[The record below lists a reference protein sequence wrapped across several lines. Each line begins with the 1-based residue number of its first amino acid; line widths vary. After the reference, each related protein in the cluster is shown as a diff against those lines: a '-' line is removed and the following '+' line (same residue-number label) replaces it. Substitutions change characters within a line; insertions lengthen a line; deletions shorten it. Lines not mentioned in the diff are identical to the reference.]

1 MNAPVLSYTSL
12 MYALTRFWQSTIGK
26 KVVMAVTGIVGILF
40 VIGHMSGNLLM
51 FKGQDAM
58 HHYALLL
65 RTSMPLL
72 YFVRTV
78 LVACVVLHAI
88 SAYQLTML
96 SRAARPNGYTERRPQ
111 VTTFAAKTI
120 RWGGVLLLVFIVF
133 HLLQLTLGV
142 VHPSYV
148 HLDPYNNVV
157 TGLRNPIVAV
167 FYLLAM
173 GALALHLYHGTW
185 AAVRTLGAARPAQ
198 APLKRKIALVLAII
212 VATGFVIIPIAAV
225 AGYLKEAPPLVETST
240 ANALN
245 AQPAPVAALPAGEAR

>member
-1 MNAPVLSYTSL
+1 

-26 KVVMAVTGIVGILF
+26 KIVMAVTGIVGILF
-40 VIGHMSGNLLM
+40 VIGHMTGNLLM
-51 FKGQDAM
+51 FKGQDPM

-72 YFVRTV
+72 YVVRTV
-78 LVACVVLHAI
+78 LVACVALHAI
-88 SAYQLTML
+88 SAYQLTMR
-96 SRAARPNGYTERRPQ
+96 SRSARPQGYAERRPQ
-111 VTTFAAKTI
+111 VTTLAARTI

-142 VHPSYV
+142 VHPQFT

-157 TGLRNPIVAV
+157 IGLRNPLVAV

-185 AAVRTLGAARPAQ
+185 AAVRTLGAARPTQ
-198 APLKRKIALVLAII
+198 APLKRTIALALAVV
-212 VATGFVIIPIAAV
+212 VAIGFAIIPIGAL
-225 AGYLKEAPPLVETST
+225 AGFFKEAPPLVETPT
-240 ANALN
+240 ANVFK
-245 AQPAPVAALPAGEAR
+245 AQPAPVAVMPAGEAR